1 MFLAFNHSLIPV
13 KRIMQIYNF
22 EEEDGTFTIEVEFS
36 NFEKSLILAER
47 FATKLEMINRW
58 CEIIRTL
65 NKS

>member
-1 MFLAFNHSLIPV
+1 MFLEFNHSLIPV

-47 FATKLEMINRW
+47 FATQLEMFNRW
-58 CEIIRTL
+58 CEIKRIL